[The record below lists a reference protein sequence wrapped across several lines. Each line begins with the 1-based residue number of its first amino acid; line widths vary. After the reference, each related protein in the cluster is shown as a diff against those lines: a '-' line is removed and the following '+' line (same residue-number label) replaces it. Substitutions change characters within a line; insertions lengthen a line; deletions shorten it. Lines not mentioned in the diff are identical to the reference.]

1 MYLQF
6 MTIRP
11 KVIALVASMLVV
23 LGVVQIL
30 VEQRILM
37 PSFAELEHEDARTA
51 MRRINYALDLT
62 LERLTLS
69 ASDWGNWDDTYRFV
83 VDHNPDFV
91 RANVTTVGLKQ
102 LQVNAML
109 VVDADGNLVM
119 SRTLDLKSEQPL
131 DIDFADRKAL
141 PADFPWRAELREG
154 HPVAGL
160 VQTNRGIL
168 MIAASPVLDGSG
180 RGPQRGMVIFGR
192 LLSSAEIKR
201 IGAQAQAQ
209 LSMAPASDALVADQ
223 MTETADVTQ
232 VFRSLNDV
240 YGQPLMALRVD
251 VPRRIT
257 QRGHS
262 AIAYASAY
270 LVGAAVVVLILLVLV
285 LNRVVLRPLAQVTR
299 HAVSLRESEDLGSRL
314 DFKGSDEIGQLARE
328 FDRMLE
334 RVSESRRQVVDQS
347 FQAGFAELAKGVLHN
362 LGNAMTP
369 IGVRLA
375 GLGQRLGQAPTAEVE
390 QATEELEHAVPDAV
404 RRADLEQ
411 FVRLAGSEL
420 ARTIRCAQE
429 DVAVLARQT
438 AIVQSALSEQMRSTR
453 NEHVVESV
461 RLPELIAQS
470 LEVVPDACRQRLHID
485 ADESLRKVGVVH
497 VARTV
502 LRLVL
507 QNLIINASDAVRD
520 AGRERGTLRV
530 SAAIVCDVA
539 MAATAP
545 RAGEYLHLQCQD
557 DGVGIL
563 KDNLDRVFEKGFSTK
578 SRGTNYGIGL
588 HWCSNAVAALGG
600 RMWAASDGPGLGAS
614 LHLVLPLAA
623 RRCEPC
629 VEAA

>member
-23 LGVVQIL
+23 LGGVQIL
-30 VEQRILM
+30 VEHRILM

-51 MRRINYALDLT
+51 MRRINYALDLA
-62 LERLTLS
+62 LERLALS
-69 ASDWGNWDDTYRFV
+69 ASDWGNWNDTYRFV
-83 VDHNPDFV
+83 ADHDPDYV
-91 RANVTTVGLKQ
+91 RANVTAVGLKQ

-109 VVDADGNLVM
+109 VVDADGNVVM
-119 SRTLDLKSEQPL
+119 SSTLDLKSEQPM
-131 DIDFADRKAL
+131 DIDFAAEKAL
-141 PADFPWRAELREG
+141 PADFPWRANLRDG
-154 HPVAGL
+154 RPVQGFL
-160 VQTNRGIL
+160 KTNRGIM
-168 MIAASPVLDGSG
+168 MIAAAPVLDGSG
-180 RGPQRGMVIFGR
+180 GGPQRGMVMLGR
-192 LLSSAEIKR
+192 LLSSAEIRR

-209 LSMAPASDALVADQ
+209 LSMAPAGDALVTAQ
-223 MTETADVTQ
+223 MTESADVTQ

-240 YGQPLMALRVD
+240 YGRPLVALRVD

-270 LVGAAVVVLILLVLV
+270 LVGAALVVLILLVLV

-299 HAVSLRESEDLGSRL
+299 HAVSLGDSEDLGARL

-328 FDRMLE
+328 FDRMVE
-334 RVSESRRQVVDQS
+334 HVAESRRQLVDQS

-369 IGVRLA
+369 IGVRLS

-390 QATEELEHAVPDAV
+390 QASEELQRVLLDAT
-404 RRADLEQ
+404 RREDLEQ
-411 FVRLAGSEL
+411 FMRLACGEL
-420 ARTIRCAQE
+420 ARTVKCAQE
-429 DVAVLARQT
+429 DVAVLTRQT
-438 AIVQSALSEQMRSTR
+438 SIVQGALAEQMRSTR

-470 LEVVPDACRQRLHID
+470 LEVVPDACRQRLSIEVD
-485 ADESLRKVGVVH
+485 DSLRKVGVVH

-520 AGRERGTLRV
+520 AGRERGKLRL
-530 SAAIVCDVA
+530 SAAIA
-539 MAATAP
+539 REPATGP
-545 RAGEYLHLQCQD
+545 EYLHVQCQD
-557 DGVGIL
+557 DGVGIPE
-563 KDNLDRVFEKGFSTK
+563 DNLNRVFEKGFSTK

-588 HWCSNAVAALGG
+588 HWCSNAIAALGG

-614 LHLVLPLAA
+614 FHLVVPLAA
-623 RRCEPC
+623 RRREPC

>member
-30 VEQRILM
+30 VEQRIFM

-62 LERLTLS
+62 LERLALS
-69 ASDWGNWDDTYRFV
+69 ASDWGNWNDTYRFV
-83 VDHNPDFV
+83 SDHNPDYV
-91 RANVTTVGLKQ
+91 QANVTTVGLKQ
-102 LQVNAML
+102 LQVNTML
-109 VVDADGNLVM
+109 VVDADGNVVM
-119 SRTLDLKSEQPL
+119 SSTLDLKSEQPL
-131 DIDFADRKAL
+131 DIDFAARSAL
-141 PADFPWRAELREG
+141 PADFPWRANLREG
-154 HPVAGL
+154 RPVEGFL
-160 VQTNRGIL
+160 QTNRGIMML
-168 MIAASPVLDGSG
+168 AAAPVLDGSG
-180 RGPQRGMVIFGR
+180 RGPQRGMVILGR
-192 LLSSAEIKR
+192 LLSAAEIKR

-209 LSMAPASDALVADQ
+209 LSMAPASDALVAGQ
-223 MTETADVTQ
+223 MNETADVTQ

-240 YGQPLMALRVD
+240 YGRPLMALRVD

-262 AIAYASAY
+262 AIAYASAS
-270 LVGAAVVVLILLVLV
+270 LVGAAFLVLILLVLV

-299 HAVSLRESEDLGSRL
+299 HAVSLGESEDLGARL

-334 RVSESRRQVVDQS
+334 RVADSRRQLVDQS

-369 IGVRLA
+369 IGVRLS

-390 QATEELEHAVPDAV
+390 QASEELERALPDAA

-411 FVRLAGSEL
+411 FMRLACSEF
-420 ARTIRCAQE
+420 ARTIRSAQE
-429 DVAVLARQT
+429 DVTVLMRQT
-438 AIVQSALSEQMRSTR
+438 SIVQSALSEQMRSTR

-470 LEVVPDACRQRLHID
+470 LEVVPDACRQRLSIH

-497 VARTV
+497 VTRTV

-507 QNLIINASDAVRD
+507 QNLIINAADAVRD

-530 SAAIVCDVA
+530 SAAIVRE
-539 MAATAP
+539 AATAP
-545 RAGEYLHLQCQD
+545 EYLHMQCQD
-557 DGVGIL
+557 DGVGIAP
-563 KDNLDRVFEKGFSTK
+563 DNLVRIFEKGFSTK

-588 HWCSNAVAALGG
+588 HWCCNAIAALGG

>member
-11 KVIALVASMLVV
+11 KVIALVASMLAV
-23 LGVVQIL
+23 LGGVQIV
-30 VEQRILM
+30 VEHRILM
-37 PSFAELEHEDARTA
+37 PSFAELEHDDARTA

-62 LERLTLS
+62 LERLALS

-83 VDHNPDFV
+83 SDHNPDYV

-109 VVDADGNLVM
+109 VVDADGNIVM
-119 SRTLDLKSEQPL
+119 SSTLDLKSERPL
-131 DIDFADRKAL
+131 DIDFAGRDAL
-141 PADFPWRAELREG
+141 PADFPWRANLRDG
-154 HPVAGL
+154 RPVQGFL
-160 VQTNRGIL
+160 QTNRGIM

-192 LLSSAEIKR
+192 ILSSAEIKH

-209 LSMAPASDALVADQ
+209 LSMAPAGDALIVDQ
-223 MTETADVTQ
+223 MNETADVTQ

-240 YGQPLMALRVD
+240 YGHPLMALRVD

-270 LVGAAVVVLILLVLV
+270 LVGAAFVVLILLVLV

-299 HAVSLRESEDLGSRL
+299 HAVSLGENEDLGARL

-334 RVSESRRQVVDQS
+334 RVAESRRQLVDQS

-369 IGVRLA
+369 IGVRLS

-390 QATEELEHAVPDAV
+390 QATEELQRALPDPA

-411 FVRLAGSEL
+411 FMQLACSEL
-420 ARTIRCAQE
+420 ARTIRSAQE
-429 DVAVLARQT
+429 DVAVLTRQT
-438 AIVQSALSEQMRSTR
+438 SIVQSALSEQMRSTR

-470 LEVVPDACRQRLHID
+470 LEVVPDASRQRLSID

-507 QNLIINASDAVRD
+507 QNLIINAADAVRD
-520 AGRERGTLRV
+520 AGRERGRLRV
-530 SAAIVCDVA
+530 SAAIVRET
-539 MAATAP
+539 ATGP
-545 RAGEYLHLQCQD
+545 ECLHLQCQD
-557 DGVGIL
+557 DGVGIAQ
-563 KDNLDRVFEKGFSTK
+563 DNLVRVFEKGFSTK

-588 HWCSNAVAALGG
+588 HWCANAIGALGG

-614 LHLVLPLAA
+614 LHLLLPLTA

>member
-1 MYLQF
+1 MYIQF

-23 LGVVQIL
+23 LGVVQIV
-30 VEQRILM
+30 VEHRILM

-62 LERLTLS
+62 LERLALS

-83 VDHNPDFV
+83 ADHNPDYV
-91 RANVTTVGLKQ
+91 RANVTAVGLKQ

-109 VVDADGNLVM
+109 VVDADGNIVM
-119 SRTLDLKSEQPL
+119 SSTLDLNTDQPM
-131 DIDFADRKAL
+131 DIDFAARNAL
-141 PADFPWRAELREG
+141 PVDFPWRADLRAG
-154 HPVAGL
+154 HPVDGFL
-160 VQTNRGIL
+160 QTNRGIM

-180 RGPQRGMVIFGR
+180 RGPQRGMVMLGR
-192 LLSSAEIKR
+192 LLSAAEITR
-201 IGAQAQAQ
+201 IGSQAQAQ
-209 LSMAPASDALVADQ
+209 LSMTAASDALVAGQ
-223 MTETADVTQ
+223 MSETADVTQ
-232 VFRSLNDV
+232 VFRSLNDI
-240 YGQPLMALRVD
+240 YGHPLMALRVD

-257 QRGHS
+257 QRGHT
-262 AIAYASAY
+262 AIGYASAY
-270 LVGAAVVVLILLVLV
+270 LVGAAFVVLILLVLV

-299 HAVSLRESEDLGSRL
+299 HAVALGDSEDLGARL

-334 RVSESRRQVVDQS
+334 RVAESRRELVDQS
-347 FQAGFAELAKGVLHN
+347 FQAGFAELARGVLHN

-369 IGVRLA
+369 IGVRLS
-375 GLGQRLGQAPTAEVE
+375 GLGQRLGHTPIAEVE
-390 QATEELEHAVPDAV
+390 QAGEELQGALPDAA

-411 FVRLAGSEL
+411 FMRLACTEF
-420 ARTIRCAQE
+420 ARAIKCAQE
-429 DVAVLARQT
+429 DVAVLTRQT
-438 AIVQSALSEQMRSTR
+438 SIVQSALSEQMRSTR

-470 LEVVPDACRQRLHID
+470 LEVVPDACRQRLTID

-530 SAAIVCDVA
+530 TAAIVRDGDLA
-539 MAATAP
+539 GTAATA
-545 RAGEYLHLQCQD
+545 AKAAEYLHLQCRD
-557 DGVGIL
+557 DGVGIV

-588 HWCSNAVAALGG
+588 HWCSNAVGALGG

-614 LHLVLPLAA
+614 LHLVVPLAK
-623 RRCEPC
+623 
-629 VEAA
+629 AA